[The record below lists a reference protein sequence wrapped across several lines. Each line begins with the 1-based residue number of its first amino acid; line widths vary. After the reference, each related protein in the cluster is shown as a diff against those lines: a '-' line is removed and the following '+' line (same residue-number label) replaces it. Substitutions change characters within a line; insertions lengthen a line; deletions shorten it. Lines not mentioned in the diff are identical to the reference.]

1 MKIRITSNLPKDN
14 KKLSIAVNL
23 FYLLFFL
30 IVILLTGCV
39 SKKKFKQLNA
49 KYNSLDSSYNQL
61 TGKYSD
67 LTGKY
72 SDLNRNKEELEKMS
86 KEELQKLNEQLQA
99 KLKAIE
105 ETNRALESSNKKVNE
120 LQAAIQKQKDAQKE
134 LLNKINK
141 ALLGFNAS
149 DLTAELRKDGKVYV
163 SLSEKLLFQSGKH
176 DVDPKG
182 KAALEKLAGVL
193 SQQPDI
199 DIVVEGHTDSI
210 PLKKGGY
217 LKDNID
223 LSVMR
228 ATSIV
233 RLLSEDFKV
242 NPKQLYAS
250 GRGEYFPVASN
261 ATSEGRASNRR
272 TEIILSPKIQE
283 LVKLLEG
290 S

>member
-1 MKIRITSNLPKDN
+1 MNLNANTNLKEN
-14 KKLSIAVNL
+14 KKLKLAVNL
-23 FYLLFFL
+23 FYILFFL
-30 IVILLTGCV
+30 IIILLSGCV
-39 SKKKFKQLNA
+39 SKKKYKQLNA
-49 KYNSLDSSYNQL
+49 RYSSLDSSFNQL
-61 TGKYSD
+61 TGKYND

-72 SDLNRNKEELEKMS
+72 TDLNRNKEQIEKMS
-86 KEELQKLNEQLQA
+86 KEELQKLNEQLQG
-99 KLKAIE
+99 KLA
-105 ETNRALESSNKKVNE
+105 ALEQTNKDLEASNRKVNE
-120 LQAAIQKQKDAQKE
+120 LQAAIQKQKDAQQE

-141 ALLGFNAS
+141 ALLGFNSS
-149 DLTAELRKDGKVYV
+149 DLTAELRKDGKVYI

-182 KAALEKLAGVL
+182 KNALEKLAGVL

-210 PLKKGGY
+210 PLKKGSY

-250 GRGEYFPVASN
+250 GRGEHFPIASN
-261 ATSEGRASNRR
+261 STPEGRASNRR

-290 S
+290 T